1 MSCKE
6 AGMGL
11 CHCRRGGQRS
21 AKKRKL
27 KRGYSASSTSEELD
41 SEGDDDEVP
50 ARGCCS
56 RARKPAPKFL
66 RPPRTAEESPS
77 AILWILQQ
85 SVLMRALDNLRKA
98 SADGAVSTVQAL
110 LASRVQATAAT
121 ENGYTALHAAAA
133 HGRSKIVPMLLN
145 AEVQVD
151 CTASGGV
158 TPLMLAAM
166 GGHKATLEAL
176 LSAKASLH
184 EELRGARGQ
193 ERQAVHLADL
203 FGHAQAAELLKQH
216 LPRPST
222 SDGAKKPKDRKQKKD
237 KTKKEPR

>member
-1 MSCKE
+1 
-6 AGMGL
+6 MGL
-11 CHCRRGGQRS
+11 CHCRRGQRS

-50 ARGCCS
+50 ARGCCP
-56 RARKPAPKFL
+56 RARKQAPKFL
-66 RPPRTAEESPS
+66 RPPRTAE
-77 AILWILQQ
+77 
-85 SVLMRALDNLRKA
+85 DNLRKA

-133 HGRSKIVPMLLN
+133 HGRSKIVSMLLN
-145 AEVQVD
+145 AEAQVD

-184 EELRGARGQ
+184 QELRGVRRGKS
-193 ERQAVHLADL
+193 
-203 FGHAQAAELLKQH
+203 LLKIVIIRAH
-216 LPRPST
+216 DIVR
-222 SDGAKKPKDRKQKKD
+222 
-237 KTKKEPR
+237 